1 MPELLP
7 GIESKRKD
15 ASPPADVSTDH
26 KDAGVPID
34 CKNCGAYSLC
44 MSLWLKTGDSSL
56 LERVV
61 KKKQVFKRGEVLY
74 RMGQAV
80 EHIYVIRGGAV
91 KTCIGTEEGQ
101 VQVMGF
107 HAAGELLGLSALSYA
122 SEHHSEAR
130 AMGTTSVC
138 EVSVERFEELAHKD
152 PADPVRDFQDH
163 ECGNPPWPGIA
174 AAAWKHNAEERLAA
188 FLLGLSQQF
197 SKRNCSATDF
207 YLAMSRSDIGNYLGI
222 AEETVCRVFSRLEGE
237 GLISN
242 ECRHIKLNDLKR
254 LRQNCQPQAF
264 PSHLASVSPL
274 PMSTRFL
281 GAPL

>member
-15 ASPPADVSTDH
+15 ASPPADVSTDR

-107 HAAGELLGLSALSYA
+107 HAAGELLGLSALSTR
-122 SEHHSEAR
+122 EHHSEAR

-152 PADPVRDFQDH
+152 PAIQYEIFKIMSVEIRRGQ
-163 ECGNPPWPGIA
+163 ELLLLLG
-174 AAAWKHNAEERLAA
+174 KHNAEERLAA

-237 GLISN
+237 GLISS

-254 LRQNCQPQAF
+254 LRQIAN
-264 PSHLASVSPL
+264 HKLSPV
-274 PMSTRFL
+274 T
-281 GAPL
+281 